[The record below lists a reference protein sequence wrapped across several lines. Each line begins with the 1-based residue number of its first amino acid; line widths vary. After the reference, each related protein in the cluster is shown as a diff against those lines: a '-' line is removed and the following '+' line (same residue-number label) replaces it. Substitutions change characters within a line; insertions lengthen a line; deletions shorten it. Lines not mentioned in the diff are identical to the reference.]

1 MVVLA
6 WQRSKDRWR
15 GFIMGIRKSQIDNFS
30 DHSIVRYIATIKIGL
45 DDERL
50 GKMDKKSVRA
60 VGKAV
65 STEMS

>member
-1 MVVLA
+1 
-6 WQRSKDRWR
+6 
-15 GFIMGIRKSQIDNFS
+15 MGIRKSQIDNFS
-30 DHSIVRYIATIKIGL
+30 DHSIDRYIATIKIGL